1 MNQETLD
8 QFLTIGVQN
17 KASDVHLQV
26 GQHPLLRINGQL
38 NQVKY
43 HPLTRDELHSIVT
56 TLTGQDRFEKDF
68 AHRDEFDVSYEISG
82 VCRFRV
88 NIFRQRGS
96 YAAVLRVVPL
106 QIQTF
111 EELNLPPV
119 MTKIA
124 NLRRGLVLASGATG
138 NGKSTTI
145 AALIEHI
152 NRTRK
157 AHVVTIEEPIEFIF
171 KNKMAVVSQREVGT
185 DTGSFTCA
193 LHAALRQDPDVIVL
207 GEMRERATVD
217 IALKAAETGHL
228 VISTIH
234 TPDAQRTVGRLI
246 SFFPPEEHAVVRAR
260 VAQNLMAVVSLR
272 LMAGC
277 NNFGRLPAVEVM
289 LVTRSIEECIRN
301 PEKAAEIQ
309 QFIQKGSEIGMQTFD
324 QHLVQLLREGK
335 ISLDAAKLAATSPA
349 EMELMLTIES
359 SAMVQGPAQHS
370 AELP

>member
-1 MNQETLD
+1 
-8 QFLTIGVQN
+8 
-17 KASDVHLQV
+17 
-26 GQHPLLRINGQL
+26 
-38 NQVKY
+38 
-43 HPLTRDELHSIVT
+43 
-56 TLTGQDRFEKDF
+56 
-68 AHRDEFDVSYEISG
+68 
-82 VCRFRV
+82 
-88 NIFRQRGS
+88 
-96 YAAVLRVVPL
+96 
-106 QIQTF
+106 
-111 EELNLPPV
+111 
-119 MTKIA
+119 
-124 NLRRGLVLASGATG
+124 
-138 NGKSTTI
+138 
-145 AALIEHI
+145 
-152 NRTRK
+152 
-157 AHVVTIEEPIEFIF
+157 
-171 KNKMAVVSQREVGT
+171 
-185 DTGSFTCA
+185 
-193 LHAALRQDPDVIVL
+193 VIVL

>member
-1 MNQETLD
+1 MNQDTLNH
-8 QFLTIGVQN
+8 FLTIGVQN

-26 GQHPLLRINGQL
+26 GEHPLLRINGL
-38 NQVKY
+38 LTQVRY
-43 HPLTRDELHSIVT
+43 HALSSEEMSSIVA
-56 TLTGQDRFEKDF
+56 TLAGEERFQKDF
-68 AHRDEFDVSYEISG
+68 CNRDEFDVSYEIPG

-88 NIFRQRGS
+88 NVFRQRGA

-106 QIQTF
+106 QVKTF

-145 AALIEHI
+145 AAIIEHI

-157 AHVVTIEEPIEFIF
+157 AHIITIEEPIEFLF
-171 KNKMAVVSQREVGT
+171 TNKMSVVSQREVGT
-185 DTGSFTCA
+185 DTGSFTTA
-193 LHAALRQDPDVIVL
+193 LHAAMRQDPDVIVL

-234 TPDAQRTVGRLI
+234 TPDAQRTIGRLI
-246 SFFPPEEHAVVRAR
+246 GFFPVEEQAVVRSR
-260 VAQNLMAVVSLR
+260 IAQNLMAVVSLR
-272 LMAGC
+272 LLAGC
-277 NNFGRLPAVEVM
+277 NGAGRFPGVEVM

-301 PEKAAEIQ
+301 PEKTGEIQ
-309 QFIQKGSEIGMQTFD
+309 TYIQRATEIGMQTFD
-324 QHLVQLLREGK
+324 QHLVQLLREGR
-335 ISLDAAKLAATSPA
+335 ISLESAKLAATNPA
-349 EMELMLTIES
+349 EMELMLTIE
-359 SAMVQGPAQHS
+359 
-370 AELP
+370 